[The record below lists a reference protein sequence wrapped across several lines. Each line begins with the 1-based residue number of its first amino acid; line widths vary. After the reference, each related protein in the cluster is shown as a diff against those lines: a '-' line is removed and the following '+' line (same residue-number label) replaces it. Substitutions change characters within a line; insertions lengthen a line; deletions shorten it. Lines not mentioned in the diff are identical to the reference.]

1 MKFLKYLLG
10 FVVFLLVGFFTMG
23 LLTAEV
29 SYDCDIVVDKPLA
42 ECWAVSQD
50 PDKISEWLMGFE
62 KMEHISGT
70 PGTVGAV
77 SDIYFNHDGQEMVI
91 RETITE
97 IVADESISM
106 TFTSDFMDMDYTL
119 SMASVDGKT
128 KISSNT
134 TAVGNGLFSKSIM
147 ALVGSSMITQEETNL
162 SYLKACIES
171 NSKDYF
177 PVEESLIDSTEY

>member
-10 FVVFLLVGFFTMG
+10 LVVFLLLGFFTMG
-23 LLTAEV
+23 LLTPDV
-29 SYDCDIVVDKPLA
+29 SYDCEIVVDKPLT
-42 ECWAVSQD
+42 ESWAVSQD
-50 PDKISEWLMGFE
+50 PDKMSEWLVGYQ
-62 KMEHISGT
+62 KMEPVSGT

-119 SMASVDGKT
+119 RMESIDGKT
-128 KISSNT
+128 NISSNT

-162 SYLKACIES
+162 SYLKVCIES
-171 NSKDYF
+171 NTKDYF